1 MQKIFDSCSLF
12 LFQNQSKYVG
22 ILAPTESLLTSLT
35 YMVSLRQEQN
45 PIMKFAVP
53 FLKML
58 ALCMLWR
65 AQFLSDFYSVFCVHQ
80 KCARVHLRLVRAHL
94 CTDLYENLVGGQA
107 LFYKHKFQIS

>member
-1 MQKIFDSCSLF
+1 MDGHHI
-12 LFQNQSKYVG
+12 
-22 ILAPTESLLTSLT
+22 

-65 AQFLSDFYSVFCVHQ
+65 AQFLLDFYAVFCVHQ
-80 KCARVHLRLVRAHL
+80 ILIFNAAH
-94 CTDLYENLVGGQA
+94 E
-107 LFYKHKFQIS
+107 S